1 MVVSPLVAQLSDRFG
16 RRHFGSWGRIGWI
29 IFFSGHR
36 IRDRSLTHRLWFEAI
51 PWGIIQAGT
60 WPVFAAAHSDVFG
73 ERPQL
78 SARIKSRDGMY
89 ISIAGVCGPI
99 VTVLVSRTV
108 GLAATEHLC
117 SVLAGASIVLQLANK
132 ETLTPAKRKPFSLSQ
147 ANPFAN
153 VHLLFTN
160 GPGLR
165 RLASSTSLWFWCN
178 EIWSTQAAFRMGV
191 LRWTPIQTGIFDC
204 IYHLTETVAHKPLVD
219 PILKACS
226 NRSAFEIGALLS
238 ALAYLVQ
245 SFSWWSAAGA
255 ASKLRMSLQ
264 YGVGICL
271 LTTVPVTM
279 KYTMRAMVV
288 ACAPL
293 HSRICLH
300 VSAPVLRAGGCTQ
313 ARHQREPERGA
324 RPAQLSLRR
333 AWADHGYLLWVVLG
347 RSLPLLLFKRAGDA
361 LVAALGAWR
370 CAAPAPPRLSPPRIT
385 LCWGFV

>member
-117 SVLAGASIVLQLANK
+117 SVLAAASIVLQLANK

-204 IYHLTETVAHKPLVD
+204 IYHLTETVAHKPLVGAHD
-219 PILKACS
+219 HLHDASREKLVFTPTLFQTPSSKPAPTAPPS
-226 NRSAFEIGALLS
+226 RSA
-238 ALAYLVQ
+238 
-245 SFSWWSAAGA
+245 
-255 ASKLRMSLQ
+255 R
-264 YGVGICL
+264 C
-271 LTTVPVTM
+271 
-279 KYTMRAMVV
+279 
-288 ACAPL
+288 
-293 HSRICLH
+293 SRRWPT
-300 VSAPVLRAGGCTQ
+300 SSSPSRGG
-313 ARHQREPERGA
+313 
-324 RPAQLSLRR
+324 RP
-333 AWADHGYLLWVVLG
+333 
-347 RSLPLLLFKRAGDA
+347 
-361 LVAALGAWR
+361 
-370 CAAPAPPRLSPPRIT
+370 PAPPPS
-385 LCWGFV
+385 CG